1 MELELIGYVGV
12 DSGQL
17 LLCDPCYID
26 SEWEQE
32 DFQDIRIYEHKDT
45 NDKLQYRVDFQNYQS
60 PIERYDGKN
69 MNQL

>member
-1 MELELIGYVGV
+1 MKQYNKELIGHVGV

-32 DFQDIRIYEHKDT
+32 DFTDIR
-45 NDKLQYRVDFQNYQS
+45 
-60 PIERYDGKN
+60 
-69 MNQL
+69 